1 MSITQRARRIKPSPT
16 LAITAKF
23 KAMKAEGIDV
33 VGFGAGE
40 PDFDTPEHIKEAAI
54 KAIKDGMTKYTPV
67 GGIPELKK
75 AIVEKFKRDNDL
87 EYSVDQILV
96 SPGAKYSLYLAMQVL
111 LEEGDVIIIPAP
123 YWVSYSDQAL
133 LADADFRLIQTTEKT
148 GFKISAQDL
157 QKVIDDIKND
167 GLNPKVFLLNS
178 PSNPTGAAYEPE
190 ELKEIGQILVEN
202 NIWVISDEIYE
213 FLVYD
218 GYKHHSIVA
227 LVPALK
233 DKAIVINGVSK
244 TYSMTGWRIGYAAGP
259 ADVIKAMTNI
269 QSQSTSNPTSI
280 SQAAALA
287 ALTGPQDCVEEM
299 RKEFDKRRQYIV
311 ERLNSIPGI
320 TCFKPK
326 GAFYV
331 FPNVS
336 GLFGKKYGDRVINS
350 ATDFADYLLEEAK
363 VAVVPGAGFGN
374 DNYVRMSYATSME
387 EIKRGLDRIEEAVK
401 KLQ

>member
-1 MSITQRARRIKPSPT
+1 MSISQRARRIKPSPT

-23 KAMKAEGIDV
+23 KAMKADGIDV

-54 KAIKDGMTKYTPV
+54 EAIKKGMTKYTPV

-75 AIVEKFKRDNDL
+75 AIVEKLKKDNDL

-96 SPGAKYSLYLAMQVL
+96 SPGAKYSLYLTMQVL

-123 YWVSYSDQAL
+123 YWVSYSDQSL
-133 LADADFRLIQTTEKT
+133 LADADFRLIQTTEKS
-148 GFKISAQDL
+148 GFKISPQDL
-157 QKVIDDIKND
+157 QKVINDIKND
-167 GLNPKVFLLNS
+167 GLNPKAFLLNS
-178 PSNPTGAAYEPE
+178 PSNPTGAAYEVE

-213 FLVYD
+213 FLTYD

-227 LVPALK
+227 LVPSLK
-233 DKAIVINGVSK
+233 EKAVVINGVSK

-259 ADVIKAMTNI
+259 VEVIKAMTNI

-287 ALTGPQDCVEEM
+287 ALTGPQNCVEEM

-320 TCFKPK
+320 SCFKPK

-336 GLFGKKYGDRVINS
+336 GLFGKKYGDKAINS
-350 ATDFADYLLEEAK
+350 ASDFATYLLDEAK

-374 DNYVRMSYATSME
+374 DNYIRMSYATSLE
-387 EIKRGLDRIEEAVK
+387 EIKKGLDRIEEAVN

>member
-1 MSITQRARRIKPSPT
+1 MSLSERAKKIKPSPT

-40 PDFDTPEHIKEAAI
+40 PDFDTPDHIKEAAI

-75 AIVEKFKRDNDL
+75 AIVEKFKRDNNL
-87 EYSVDQILV
+87 EYTVDQILV
-96 SPGAKYSLYLAMQVL
+96 SPGAKFSLYLAMQVL
-111 LEEGDVIIIPAP
+111 LQKGDVIIIPAP

-133 LADADFRLIQTTEKT
+133 LADAEFRLIHTTEKT
-148 GFKISAQDL
+148 GFKITPEDL
-157 QKVIDDIKND
+157 EKTISEVKSN

-178 PSNPTGAAYEPE
+178 PSNPTGAAYEAE
-190 ELKEIGQILVEN
+190 ELKEIGKILVKHGL
-202 NIWVISDEIYE
+202 WVISDEIYE

-227 LVPALK
+227 LVPELK
-233 DKAIVINGVSK
+233 ERAIVINGVSK

-259 ADVIKAMTNI
+259 VDVIKAMTNI

-287 ALTGPQDCVEEM
+287 ALTGPQNCVEEM
-299 RKEFDKRRQYIV
+299 RKEFDKRRTYIV
-311 ERLNSIPGI
+311 DRLDSIDGI
-320 TCFKPK
+320 SCFKPK

-336 GLFGKKYGDRVINS
+336 GLFGKKYGDKVINS
-350 ATDFADYLLEEAK
+350 ATDFAEYLLEEAK

-401 KLQ
+401 KLS

>member
-1 MSITQRARRIKPSPT
+1 M
-16 LAITAKF
+16 
-23 KAMKAEGIDV
+23 
-33 VGFGAGE
+33 
-40 PDFDTPEHIKEAAI
+40 
-54 KAIKDGMTKYTPV
+54 
-67 GGIPELKK
+67 
-75 AIVEKFKRDNDL
+75 
-87 EYSVDQILV
+87 
-96 SPGAKYSLYLAMQVL
+96 
-111 LEEGDVIIIPAP
+111 
-123 YWVSYSDQAL
+123 
-133 LADADFRLIQTTEKT
+133 IQTTEKN
-148 GFKISAQDL
+148 GFKITAQDL
-157 QKVIDDIKND
+157 QRVIEDIKND

-178 PSNPTGAAYEPE
+178 PSNPTGAAYEKE
-190 ELKEIGQILVEN
+190 ELVEIGKILVEN

-218 GYKHHSIVA
+218 GYKHNSIVA
-227 LVPALK
+227 LVPELK

-259 ADVIKAMTNI
+259 VDVIKAMTNI

-311 ERLNSIPGI
+311 ERLNKISGLS
-320 TCFKPK
+320 CFKPK

-336 GLFGKKYGDRVINS
+336 GVFGKKFGDKVINS
-350 ATDFADYLLEEAK
+350 ATDFAAYLLDEAK

-387 EIKRGLDRIEEAVK
+387 EIKRGLDRIEEAVS
-401 KLQ
+401 KLK

>member
-1 MSITQRARRIKPSPT
+1 MNLSNRAKRIKPSPT

-40 PDFDTPEHIKEAAI
+40 PDFDTPQHIKDAAI
-54 KAIKDGMTKYTPV
+54 KAINEGMTKYTPV
-67 GGIPELKK
+67 GGIPQLKK
-75 AIVEKFKRDNDL
+75 AIVEKFKKDNNL
-87 EYSVDQILV
+87 EYTTDQILV
-96 SPGAKYSLYLAMQVL
+96 SPGAKFSLYLAMQAL
-111 LEEGDVIIIPAP
+111 LQNGDVILIPAP

-133 LADADFRLIQTTEKT
+133 LTDADFRLIQATEKT
-148 GFKISAQDL
+148 DFKISADDL
-157 QKVIDDIKND
+157 KKVVENIKSE

-178 PSNPTGAAYEPE
+178 PSNPTGTAYDVE
-190 ELKEIGQILVEN
+190 ELKAIGEVLLEN
-202 NIWVISDEIYE
+202 NMWILSDEIYE

-218 GYKHHSIVA
+218 GYKHNSIVA
-227 LVPALK
+227 VMPELK
-233 DKAIVINGVSK
+233 ERAIVINGVSK

-259 ADVIKAMTNI
+259 TDIIKAMTNM

-299 RKEFDKRRQYIV
+299 RKEFDKRREYIA
-311 ERLNSIPGI
+311 ERLNKIEGI
-320 TCFKPK
+320 SCYRPI

-350 ATDFADYLLEEAK
+350 ATDFAAYLLDEAK

-387 EIKRGLDRIEEAVK
+387 EIKRGVDRIEEAVK
-401 KLQ
+401 NLS